1 MVANEF
7 TNNGYKP
14 EDIEIGFDDIHG
26 NGDAKLK

>member
-14 EDIEIGFDDIHG
+14 EDIEIGFDDVHG
-26 NGDAKLK
+26 NDDAKLK